1 MIVFLVVEI
10 QLYLFVVKQ
19 YKVEFPQIAVLY
31 LKRTDISIKNHI
43 LKDIPYTN
51 SSDHLEYNVMKWN
64 GF

>member
-51 SSDHLEYNVMKWN
+51 SSDYLEYNVMKWN